1 MESEE
6 HIVKKLQDKSKEL
19 KDPVPKA
26 LDEPTAETKREI
38 SGFKLVAG
46 YSSDED
52 EGASENES
60 EDKPH
65 STLFP
70 IQENVTL
77 EQLKTLETPVVLET
91 DPIDTKVFQ
100 RKRKIDIDV
109 VNAQNKPKLLKTI
122 EIDENT
128 NSSYKPNSYT
138 NYLGF
143 KSGGVMFGKTET
155 TEQTTNERAAEKT
168 KEDSGEKLI
177 FLEFEDAKM
186 TLSEKLAFLSEGHP
200 AVSPVQTMLIQA
212 EVSKKHYNIFF

>member
-6 HIVKKLQDKSKEL
+6 HILKKLQDRS
-19 KDPVPKA
+19 KDPVTKT
-26 LDEPTAETKREI
+26 LEEPTMEINKEI

-52 EGASENES
+52 EEEESENEV

-70 IQENVTL
+70 IQENVNL
-77 EQLKTLETPVVLET
+77 EQLKTLETPAVVEI
-91 DPIDTKVFQ
+91 DPIDTKIFQ
-100 RKRKIDIDV
+100 RKRKIDIEV
-109 VNAQNKPKLLKTI
+109 VNAQNKPKVLKTI
-122 EIDENT
+122 EIEETT
-128 NSSYKPNSYT
+128 NSSNSYT

-155 TEQTTNERAAEKT
+155 TEPTINESAVEEK
-168 KEDSGEKLI
+168 KEDSSEKAI
-177 FLEFEDAKM
+177 FLEFADAKT
-186 TLSEKLAFLSEGHP
+186 TLSEKLAFLSEGHQ

-212 EVSKKHYNIFF
+212 EVN